1 MKRHIMCSLLAAML
15 MATTVACVSVHAES
29 SDAEAAALVRD
40 TTYGP
45 VTGIEDSDSGALIW
59 YGIPYGAAPVEDLR
73 WAPPADPDAWTDA
86 LDCTEPAEP
95 GMQYAMDYA
104 TGENNLIG
112 TEDCLNLDI
121 YSRPDAEN
129 LPVLVYVHG
138 GNNQTGHSREIPGKQ
153 IVFDNNCIYVS
164 LNYRLGLFGFN
175 CLPALVSGE
184 DATGNFTMLDI
195 AKALDWVKE
204 NIAAFGGDPENIT
217 ISGFSAGGRDVMAM
231 LVSPLFAGK
240 FNKAIA
246 FSGGMTIADQTA
258 SASQIAWAIAPLA
271 VEDGLFEDEAEAQK
285 WLLTDGDD
293 VREFLFG
300 LTPDRVCALM
310 GNAGIRMSAF
320 PHLYNDGIVLPEE
333 GFDTD
338 TYNQVPLLMLTG
350 ATEFSLFC
358 NFDGYFFSPA
368 MTELDEETQ
377 EAAKTFARIY
387 GSDMYRIF
395 NGQCSAQKMFDK
407 YQEKIYLA
415 QVEYGSVNSATF
427 LPAMGSFHGI
437 FVPMLTNDHTYGSFG
452 DFTAEGFQ
460 AMASEFDQY
469 LANFLASGDP
479 NADGLTEWPAWTP
492 ENNTSMVFDADE
504 TTPVIEAKDVS
515 TTYEDIMARMDA
527 DETITEDVKMNMIR
541 NVMNGRWFSAAM
553 DEHYGNESLWH

>member
-1 MKRHIMCSLLAAML
+1 MKKQLLCTLSAVMLAA
-15 MATTVACVSVHAES
+15 AVWGVSASGQEADDAS
-29 SDAEAAALVRD
+29 SLVRQ
-40 TTYGP
+40 TQYGE
-45 VTGIEDSDSGALIW
+45 VTGIEDADTGALIW
-59 YGIPYGAAPVEDLR
+59 YGIPYAAAPTGELR
-73 WAPPADPDAWTDA
+73 WAAPADPESWSEA

-112 TEDCLNLDI
+112 TEDCLNLDV
-121 YSRPDAEN
+121 YSRADAEN

-138 GNNQTGHSREIPGKQ
+138 GNNQTGRSSEIQGKQ
-153 IVFDNNCIYVS
+153 IVTDNNCVYVS

-175 CLPALVSGE
+175 CLPALLTEEG
-184 DATGNFTMLDI
+184 ATGNFTMLDI
-195 AKALDWVKE
+195 AKALDWVKA
-204 NIAAFGGDPENIT
+204 NISAFGGDPENVT

-240 FNKAIA
+240 FDKAIA

-271 VEDGLFEDEAEAQK
+271 VEDGLYEDEEAAHE
-285 WLLTDGDD
+285 WLLTDGED
-293 VREFLFG
+293 VKDYLFG
-300 LTPDRVCALM
+300 LAPERICALM

-320 PHLYNDGIVLPEE
+320 PHLYNDGIVLPED

-338 TYNQVPLLMLTG
+338 TYNSVPLLMLTG
-350 ATEFSLFC
+350 STEFSLFC

-368 MTELDEETQ
+368 ITELDEETQ
-377 EAAKTFARIY
+377 EAVKGFARLY

-395 NGQCSAQKMFDK
+395 NGQCSAEKMFDK
-407 YQEKIYLA
+407 YQDNIYLA

-437 FVPMLTNDHTYGSFG
+437 FVPMLTNDHTYGGFG
-452 DFTAEGFQ
+452 DFTAAGYQ
-460 AMASEFDQY
+460 AMAAQFDQY
-469 LANFLASGDP
+469 LANFLATGDP
-479 NADGLTEWPAWTP
+479 NGEDLTEWPAWTP
-492 ENNTSMVFDADE
+492 ENETSMVFDAGE
-504 TTPVIEAKDVS
+504 TDPIIEAKNVS
-515 TTYEDIMARMDA
+515 TTYEDILAQMDA
-527 DETITEDVKMNMIR
+527 DDSIPEDAKAGVIQ
-541 NVMNGRWFSAAM
+541 NVMNGRWFSAAL